1 MLFDSTEFALAHAAA
16 RDALLERIVAAL
28 RADER
33 FVAAWL
39 RGGFS
44 GAATTTRSATWTWTW
59 FCAMPMRRALC
70 ARPWQTGGAHH
81 MSGRNYLAASARPLS

>member
-1 MLFDSTEFALAHAAA
+1 MSSDSTEFALVHAAA

-39 RGGFS
+39 RGSFGRGDDDELS
-44 GAATTTRSATWTWTW
+44 DLDLDVVLRDADA
-59 FCAMPMRRALC
+59 PVLC
-70 ARPWQTGGAHH
+70 ARPWHTGG
-81 MSGRNYLAASARPLS
+81 RTTP